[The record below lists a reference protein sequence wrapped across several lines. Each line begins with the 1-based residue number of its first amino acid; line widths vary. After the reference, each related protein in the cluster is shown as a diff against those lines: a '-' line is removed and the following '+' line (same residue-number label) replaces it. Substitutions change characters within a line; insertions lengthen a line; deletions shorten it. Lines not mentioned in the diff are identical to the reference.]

1 MTLISTPGIFSAQ
14 NKHPQGPCNPFQTR
28 TAARVATGQPITV
41 SQYANTAFPIR
52 LLPTY
57 PNTLAKC
64 PLSRSYRTR
73 SVRSP
78 RHDPPC
84 SAVLSPLLPDLLASG
99 REKGASAHCTRPGQ
113 QVLSHTLSPRLI
125 ILLVLCKTATW
136 MENRDLGLKPLAPQ
150 PTPSLHSLACR
161 EKA

>member
-1 MTLISTPGIFSAQ
+1 MSSGGLFTFLSEVFQTMTLISTPGIFSAQ

-99 REKGASAHCTRPGQ
+99 REKEASAHCTRPGQ
-113 QVLSHTLSPRLI
+113 QVLSHSV
-125 ILLVLCKTATW
+125 LVSLFSSLCAKRPHGWKIETW
-136 MENRDLGLKPLAPQ
+136 D
-150 PTPSLHSLACR
+150 
-161 EKA
+161 